1 MHTGPSVLLY
11 AFPPLALIPP
21 TRQSDGARPQCDFG
35 GFALASNALA
45 GGDLPTVVCPSIAAP
60 AAPAPA
66 VTRGGVDVPLPPR
79 ASGAMGLAPDWF
91 ILSAVG
97 FLQRVTIQ
105 KLQAS
110 PCFQTATVGSGCGFG
125 GTEGFSF

>member
-11 AFPPLALIPP
+11 VFPPLALIPP
-21 TRQSDGARPQCDFG
+21 TLARLMEHGHNVILVTLHWP
-35 GFALASNALA
+35 AMHWLAEIYRL
-45 GGDLPTVVCPSIAAP
+45 VVCPSIAAP

-105 KLQAS
+105 KLK
-110 PCFQTATVGSGCGFG
+110 PLP
-125 GTEGFSF
+125 

>member
-1 MHTGPSVLLY
+1 MNNWIEKVNAHRAERPTVCFSSPGPDTPDY
-11 AFPPLALIPP
+11 
-21 TRQSDGARPQCDFG
+21 RHSDGARPQWDFG
-35 GFALASNALA
+35 GFALGSNALA
-45 GGDLPTVVCPSIAAP
+45 GGDLPTVVCLSIAAP
-60 AAPAPA
+60 AAPAAA

-105 KLQAS
+105 KLK
-110 PCFQTATVGSGCGFG
+110 PLP
-125 GTEGFSF
+125 